1 MNRVLKELHIA
12 DYLFIAIILFKII
25 LFYLITDIT
34 KGSVIIGIITI
45 ATIGVAFYSFLYDKK
60 TSSWKKFI
68 IVYSFISFIM
78 FFDSMY
84 YSYFNQLLSI
94 NQIFQAEKLLSIK
107 KSIKHVSLPLSSLLI
122 IDIPYIVWYYKK
134 LKEKFTFEDD
144 QYMRAKKVKRIA
156 VTCLSSF
163 ISLLV
168 INPLNADAVKAI
180 NHNEVI
186 TYHLYDFY
194 TNIFGERD
202 NVIESPQD
210 VLDVLEENKE
220 PIVAEKAYKGIGK
233 NKNLIVIQV
242 ESLGNFVLN
251 RYYNGHELTPNLNKL
266 MNDQTLYFENY
277 YQTLGKGNTSD
288 AEFTTLNS
296 LYPNIQGSCY
306 EVYTEN
312 TFYGLP
318 WIMQENG
325 YATTAFHGYVGD
337 FWNREEAYKYQ
348 GFQDFK
354 SAEDF
359 DITTHIG
366 FGMADEEMFTQT
378 IEYMKELK
386 EPFFSFIVTLSC
398 HHPYEMP
405 PEYTDIEVL
414 EEDQG
419 TVFGNYM
426 QAVHYSDQSLGLFLQ
441 MLKDNGLY
449 EDSIIVLYGDH
460 HALNYRIEEIR
471 ERMSTYL
478 GYPYQYD
485 EMLNVPLMIH
495 VPGMGESE
503 VKTITGGQV
512 DFLPTIANIMDVE
525 IENPYIV
532 GRDLLNSK
540 NGFIA
545 SVTYLF
551 RGSFIYN
558 GVLFEYSDDSIYEES
573 KAWKIDNLEEV
584 SIEGYEDE
592 NARARNLIDA
602 SRYILDHNLIIRP

>member
-1 MNRVLKELHIA
+1 MKDIYKRLHIV
-12 DYLFIAIILFKII
+12 DYVFVAIILLKIT

-34 KGSVIIGIITI
+34 KGSVVIGIITI

-60 TSSWKKFI
+60 TSSWKKFV
-68 IVYSFISFIM
+68 IVYCFISFIM

-107 KSIKHVSLPLSSLLI
+107 KSIKHVSVPLSSLLI
-122 IDIPYIVWYYKK
+122 IDVPYVIWYYKK
-134 LKEKFTFEDD
+134 LREKFIMEEE
-144 QYMRAKKVKRIA
+144 QYIKAKRIKRIA
-156 VTCLSSF
+156 VTCLF
-163 ISLLV
+163 TAITIIV
-168 INPLNADAVKAI
+168 VNPLNADTVKAI

-194 TNIFGERD
+194 TNIFGEKD
-202 NVIESPQD
+202 NVIETSED
-210 VLDVLEENKE
+210 VLKVLEENRDLYTGE
-220 PIVAEKAYKGIGK
+220 RAFNGIGK
-233 NKNLIVIQV
+233 DKNLIVIQV
-242 ESLGNFVLN
+242 ESLGNFAIN
-251 RYYNGHELTPNLNKL
+251 RSYNEQELTPNLNKL
-266 MNDQTLYFENY
+266 INDQTIYFENY
-277 YQTLGKGNTSD
+277 YQTIGKGNTSD
-288 AEFTTLNS
+288 AEFSTLNS

-306 EVYTEN
+306 EIYTDN

-325 YATTAFHGYVGD
+325 YSTTAFHGYVGD

-359 DITTHIG
+359 NINTHIG

-378 IEYMKELK
+378 IDYMKDLK
-386 EPFFSFIVTLSC
+386 KPFFSFIVTLSC

-405 PEYTDIEVL
+405 PEYTNIEVL
-414 EEDQG
+414 EEDQD

-426 QAVHYSDQSLGLFLQ
+426 QAVHYSDQSLGLFLE
-441 MLKDNGLY
+441 MLKENDLY

-460 HALNYRIEEIR
+460 HALNYRIDEIR
-471 ERMSTYL
+471 ERMTSYL

-495 VPGMGESE
+495 VPGLEKSE

-512 DFLPTIANIMDVE
+512 DFLPTIANVMGTKIN
-525 IENPYIV
+525 NPYIV
-532 GRDLLNSK
+532 GRDLLNSN
-540 NGFIA
+540 NGFTA

-551 RGSFIYN
+551 RGSFISN
-558 GVLFEYSDDSIYEES
+558 GVLFEYSDDAIYEES
-573 KAWKIDNLEEV
+573 RAWRIDNLEEV

-602 SRYILDHNLIIRP
+602 SKFILDNNLIVRP